1 MLSLNFLF
9 IVLPLLWHIC
19 IVRGA
24 VSWDATPFNPPSF
37 PLAVRHPYL
46 SAWLHQG
53 DGTALN
59 GGWPMFWNTRIVGW
73 AGFIKVDGKA
83 YSYLGDAAAGSP
95 FDKAKQK
102 SSLFTSTQSTFVLS
116 AGPVDLT
123 VNFLSPVEPNDLA
136 KQSLPFSYMAL
147 SVASTDGNSHSVQ
160 LYSDVSAEWCSGDS
174 ALAVNWT
181 TTTGDTLIHQA
192 QLQNQTEFAEIN
204 DQIQRNKSLIFKVL
218 LSFTFVLDGSFYYS
232 TSSGTSVTYQTG
244 EDVTLRTGFIR
255 DGRLNNTQDN
265 NFRAIS
271 DRWPVFGFAHDLG
284 SVTSS
289 SKPVVIALGHVRD
302 PVIEYIIANGELQR
316 RSPYFLSQFSQVD
329 DAITSF
335 LGDYDSALSRA
346 KALDTKVNDDASKIS
361 ADYAGV
367 VALSVRQFFG
377 TIELTL
383 SRKAD
388 GSLDTDD
395 VLVFMKGNNGNMNTV
410 DVIFPAWPAMLYFN
424 PLIGKYLLDAHFRYQ
439 ATGQYP
445 NKYAVHDLGAHYP
458 QALGHNDGQD
468 EPMPVEGIL
477 ESGNMVIMALSY
489 AEKTGDNSQI
499 TQYASLLEQWSQFLV
514 NDSLIPANQ
523 ISTDDFAGP
532 LANQTN
538 LAIKGIIG
546 IQAMSK
552 IEAILGNS
560 DKSSNYDSIA
570 KSYVTQWQGLA
581 TSSDGKHLTLSY
593 GNESS
598 WGLSYNLYADKLLG
612 LNLFPQSVY
621 DMQTA
626 WYGTVARPFGVPLD
640 TRHTYTKSD
649 WEIWTAAIMSDTST
663 RDMLIKAV
671 KAFASGQTSSQ
682 PFGDW
687 YETEDGRP
695 QGFRARPVVGGHL
708 ALLALQPTGNASTT
722 TTSQD
727 PASTTNSGA
736 AAGWTTPSHIAALL
750 VCSCWLLNAIGV

>member
-1 MLSLNFLF
+1 MLSFRILCIFLS
-9 IVLPLLWHIC
+9 VLWQIHIA
-19 IVRGA
+19 RGA
-24 VSWDATPFNPPSF
+24 VSWEATPFNPPSF

-53 DGTALN
+53 NGTALN

-83 YSYLGDAAAGSP
+83 YSYLGDPRADAP
-95 FDKAKQK
+95 FEKAKQK
-102 SSLFTSTQSTFVLS
+102 SSQFTSTQSTFVLS

-123 VNFLSPVEPNDLA
+123 VNFLSPVEPEDLV

-147 SVASTDGNSHSVQ
+147 SVTSTDGNSHSVQ
-160 LYSDVSAEWCSGDS
+160 IYSDVSAEWCSGDS

-181 TTTGDTLIHQA
+181 TTTGNTLIHQA
-192 QLQNQTEFAEIN
+192 QLQNQTEFAEIG
-204 DQIQRNKSLIFKVL
+204 DQIQHG
-218 LSFTFVLDGSFYYS
+218 TFYYS
-232 TSSGTSVTYQTG
+232 TSSGNGVTYQTG
-244 EDVTLRTGFIR
+244 ADVTLRTGFIR
-255 DGRLNNTQDN
+255 DGRLNDTQDT
-265 NFRAIS
+265 NFRAIG
-271 DRWPVFGFAHDLG
+271 DRFPVFAFAHDIG
-284 SVTSS
+284 SITSS

-302 PVIEYIIANGELQR
+302 PVIQYIVANGQLQN
-316 RSPYFLSQFSQVD
+316 RSPYFLAQFSD
-329 DAITSF
+329 PRDAITSF
-335 LGDYDSALSRA
+335 LGDYDSALPRA

-361 ADYAGV
+361 SDYAGV

-377 TIELTL
+377 TMEITI
-383 SRKAD
+383 SKKDD
-388 GSLDTDD
+388 GSLNTDD
-395 VLVFMKGNNGNMNTV
+395 VLVFMKEISSNGNMNTV

-424 PLIGKYLLDAHFRYQ
+424 PAIGKYLLDAHFQYQ
-439 ATGQYP
+439 STGQYP
-445 NKYAVHDLGAHYP
+445 NKYALHDLGAHYP
-458 QALGHNDGQD
+458 QALGHNDGKD
-468 EPMPVEGIL
+468 EAMPVE

-499 TQYASLLEQWSQFLV
+499 IKYANLLEQWTQFLV
-514 NDSLIPANQ
+514 DDALIPANQ

-552 IEAILGNS
+552 IAAILGDS
-560 DKSSNYDSIA
+560 AKSSNYDSIA
-570 KSYVTQWQGLA
+570 KLYVTQWQSLA
-581 TSSDGKHLTLSY
+581 TASDGKHLMLAY

-626 WYGTVARPFGVPLD
+626 WYKTVAKPFGVPLD
-640 TRHTYTKSD
+640 TRHTWTKSD
-649 WEIWTAAIMSDTST
+649 WEIWTAAIMTDTNV
-663 RDMLIKAV
+663 RDMLITAV
-671 KAFASGQTSSQ
+671 KGFASGQASSQ

-687 YETEDGRP
+687 YETQDGKP

-708 ALLALQPTGNASTT
+708 ALLALQSSPNGSPTSPP
-722 TTSQD
+722 TSQD
-727 PASTTNSGA
+727 PASRTNNSA
-736 AAGWTTPSHIAALL
+736 VAKWTRASHIVIFLSSF
-750 VCSCWLLNAIGV
+750 VWLSNAF